1 MTKGGFPSLAE
12 LKTNTRK
19 RNYHVAISLDGKT
32 VATVTVWAE
41 GVRDAC
47 KRAYE
52 IISGWQM
59 VNPEEL

>member
-19 RNYHVAISLDGKT
+19 RDYHVAISLDGKT
-32 VATVTVWAE
+32 VATVTVRAE

-47 KRAYE
+47 KKAYE
-52 IISGWQM
+52 TVSGWQG
-59 VNPEEL
+59 VEPREL